1 MKIISEYLD
10 LTDNIGKTLYYPG
23 AGNDFQTLKLFVENS
38 SINDVYYSDYHSK
51 KINIEVLMS
60 ILGDNW
66 SLISKIDLTPMNFN
80 KKEWSD
86 FWFNLEKAAHY
97 SKPENAYGIKF
108 IFKHLSGKEFALYYL
123 GTEAIKTYLILL
135 ENKINIDLV
144 VLQDH
149 GTGDNW
155 SEFGIGQDIKD
166 FGLSKVSDFLPSLLF
181 VGKNTVPWNGYK
193 QITGFHGD
201 FGSAGHPRA
210 LFMKKL

>member
-10 LTDNIGKTLYYPG
+10 LTENIGTTLYYPG

-38 SINDVYYSDYHSK
+38 SMNEVYYSDYHHQN
-51 KINIEVLMS
+51 INVEILMS

-66 SLISKIDLTPMNFN
+66 SLINRIDLSPEDFKQN
-80 KKEWSD
+80 EWSD

-97 SKPENAYGIKF
+97 AKPINAYGIKF
-108 IFKHLSGKEFALYYL
+108 IFKHLSGKEFTLHYL

-135 ENKINIDLV
+135 ENNIKIDLI

-166 FGLSKVSDFLPSLLF
+166 IGLSKVSDFLPSLLF

-193 QITGFHGD
+193 QITSFDGE
-201 FGSAGHPRA
+201 FGSAGHSRA
-210 LFMKKL
+210 LFMKN